1 MKNYYEELFQY
12 MSNTPDLA
20 GPLKKLQQIKNNP
33 VEVIKMYNMY
43 KDGVTKYINQ
53 NKQNSKLGLREIKK
67 FTIKSEDKAA
77 FINRLEKLGIAID
90 SYDIKDDKLNNSF
103 SIEFTNPQVID
114 MVNQVLKRSSKINQV
129 KSSKNVYTD
138 KKANGGKST
147 LDEVRSIEPNSPKFL
162 FKNPKDVIKLDVPL
176 FIRLLEYAR
185 EDAKTDMDLHDVA
198 ENIIGMSSEGRVLS
212 MNDYNKIMSKKM
224 MENFNPDDYE
234 WEEEVDPKIIN
245 VNSGRM
251 GEDSY
256 VDCDVLT
263 VNGEVKDLR
272 FYLDYTDLEDTPY
285 DETAY
290 ALCEAEDGDIIYRM
304 ECVVENWGL
313 GDFKIVDID
322 KDSLEF
328 IEK

>member
-1 MKNYYEELFQY
+1 

-103 SIEFTNPQVID
+103 SIEFTNPQVVD

-138 KKANGGKST
+138 KKTSGGKNT
-147 LDEVRSIEPNSPKFL
+147 LDEVRPIDPNSPKLL

-198 ENIIGMSSEGRVLS
+198 ETIISMSSEGRTLS
-212 MNDYNKIMSKKM
+212 MSDYNKIMSKKM
-224 MENFNPDDYE
+224 MENFNPNDYE
-234 WEEEVDPKIIN
+234 WETEE
-245 VNSGRM
+245 
-251 GEDSY
+251 
-256 VDCDVLT
+256 
-263 VNGEVKDLR
+263 
-272 FYLDYTDLEDTPY
+272 
-285 DETAY
+285 
-290 ALCEAEDGDIIYRM
+290 
-304 ECVVENWGL
+304 
-313 GDFKIVDID
+313 
-322 KDSLEF
+322 
-328 IEK
+328 